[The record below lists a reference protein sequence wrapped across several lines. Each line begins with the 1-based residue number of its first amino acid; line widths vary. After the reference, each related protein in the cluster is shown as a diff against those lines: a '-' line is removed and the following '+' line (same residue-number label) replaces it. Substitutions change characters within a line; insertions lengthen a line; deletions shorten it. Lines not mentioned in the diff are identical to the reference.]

1 MSATAPLAPPTPAGP
16 NAPGSFVILMADD
29 DADDRLLTQDALTEC
44 RLPATLRCVEN
55 GEELL
60 DYLKRRGRFAPPA
73 QAPSP
78 GLILLDLNMPRKDGR
93 EALREIKKDPELCT
107 IPVVILTTS
116 KADTDI
122 ARIYELGANSFIA
135 KPVSFDGLVDVM
147 RVLGRYWFE
156 IVELPAHRA

>member
-1 MSATAPLAPPTPAGP
+1 MSATAPLTQPPPAAPA
-16 NAPGSFVILMADD
+16 AASFVILMADD
-29 DADDRLLTQDALTEC
+29 DADDRLLTQDALAEC
-44 RLPATLRCVEN
+44 RLPASLCCVEN

-73 QAPSP
+73 SAPSP

-93 EALREIKKDPELCT
+93 EALREIKEDPELCT